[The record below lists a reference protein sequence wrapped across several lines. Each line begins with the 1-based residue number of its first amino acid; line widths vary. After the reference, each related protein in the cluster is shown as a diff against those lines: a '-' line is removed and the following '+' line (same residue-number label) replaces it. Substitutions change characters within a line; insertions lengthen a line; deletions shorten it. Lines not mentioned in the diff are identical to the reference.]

1 MILKEI
7 ISISNY
13 RIKNRK
19 SVLNMKKAAS
29 AAGPEAKQALL
40 DFFAL
45 GSIYSACFE

>member
-1 MILKEI
+1 MQLELVDKV
-7 ISISNY
+7 
-13 RIKNRK
+13 K
-19 SVLNMKKAAS
+19 SSRNFCSEKAAS